1 MKEKNYREDEL
12 PDLDQQLES
21 LPDESGYHDQK
32 KKAEG
37 KSRSRRTD
45 GEPKKKVERSRLK
58 NGQRRPKE
66 TQAERSGSS
75 KKKEKQMTNKE
86 LTRVTYIFVT
96 LFLVLMGYLVYFNV
110 VKSKEVVNST
120 YNIRQDLLADRVLRG
135 SITDKNGEVLAQ
147 TVTNDDGSETREYP
161 EGEVFAHVVGYD
173 TNGKS
178 GLESEANFQLLTS
191 HEFFLNQMKNEFK
204 NQKNTGDSVITTLN
218 ADLQSTAYNAL
229 GDRRGAVVAI
239 EPSTGKILVEMSR
252 PDFDPNT
259 ISQNWD
265 TLVNDSN
272 DSSLLNRA
280 TNGAY
285 PPGSTFKVVT
295 ALDYFRTK
303 GSLEGFSYLCEGSI
317 TREDH
322 TIRCYGGTVHGQEDF
337 YSAFANSCNSAFA
350 EIGTMLGGSSLKK
363 TAENLLFNKSLP
375 LSSYKKSTFTLNGKS
390 SVAEV
395 MQTAIGQGNTLVSPM
410 HMALITSAIANGGEL
425 MKPYLIDSVVSS
437 DGETVKTTEPE
448 SYKRLMTTNE
458 ANILGKLMKGVVEN
472 GTASA
477 LNGRGYTV
485 AGKTG
490 SAEFDENGSSHSWFI
505 GYSNVDDP
513 DLVVAII
520 VENGGTGSEAAVP
533 IAEQIF
539 DAYYYDKQ

>member
-1 MKEKNYREDEL
+1 MKDKDRKSTKQRQKEEQRTQKRKRKAKRARNREYTIISYFFVVIFI
-12 PDLDQQLES
+12 S
-21 LPDESGYHDQK
+21 LIGY
-32 KKAEG
+32 
-37 KSRSRRTD
+37 
-45 GEPKKKVERSRLK
+45 
-58 NGQRRPKE
+58 
-66 TQAERSGSS
+66 
-75 KKKEKQMTNKE
+75 M
-86 LTRVTYIFVT
+86 
-96 LFLVLMGYLVYFNV
+96 VYFNV
-110 VKSKEVVNST
+110 AKREEVNSSP
-120 YNIRQDLLADRVLRG
+120 YNTRQNQMEDRILRG
-135 SITDKNGEVLAQ
+135 GIYSADGLVLAN
-147 TVTNDDGSETREYP
+147 TETDEAGNETRVYP
-161 EGEVFAHVVGYD
+161 YGNMFAHVVGYD

-191 HEFFLNQMKNEFK
+191 HEFFLNQIKNEFL
-204 NQKNTGDSVITTLN
+204 NQKNTGDSVVTTLN
-218 ADLQSTAYNAL
+218 ADLQTTAYNAL

-239 EPSTGKILVEMSR
+239 EPSTGKILVELSK

-317 TREDH
+317 TMEDH
-322 TIRCYGGTVHGQEDF
+322 TISCYGGTVHGQEDF

-375 LSSYKKSTFTLNGKS
+375 LTSYKKSTFTLNGKS

-425 MKPYLIDSVVSS
+425 MKPYLIDSIVSS

-448 SYKRLMTTNE
+448 SYKQLMTTNE

-505 GYSNVDDP
+505 GYSNVDNP

-533 IAEQIF
+533 IAGQIF
-539 DAYYYDKQ
+539 DAYYYDN